1 MRQIEIIN
9 QTDNTITVSR
19 TDWEALLDQ
28 MEDRQD
34 RAAIHAS
41 ETSLTERVVYT
52 AEETRRMVMEEVTP
66 VAILRK
72 RQALSLALLAE
83 RVGLSP
89 SYLSEIEKGR
99 KNGSVAALEK
109 LAVFFNVRVDDLRLN

>member
-1 MRQIEIIN
+1 MKQIEIIN
-9 QTDNTITVSR
+9 QTDSTITVSR

-34 RAAIHAS
+34 KSAILYS
-41 ETSLTERVVYT
+41 EDKLPQRVVYT

-72 RQALSLALLAE
+72 RRFLSLTLLARMVE
-83 RVGLSP
+83 MSP

-109 LAVFFNVRVDDLRLN
+109 LAIFFKVRVDDLRLN